1 MKMVKQR
8 LLVAFIAAGLSA
20 PAAFVAYDLTLPS
33 EGLVLQPYSDPI
45 GLKTICAGH
54 LVQGGEKVKTS
65 YTEEE
70 CMEIFANDWNK
81 HLKQIDS
88 AVKGQGGTFASEWQ
102 RQALND
108 FTFNLGINSVKGS
121 TLLRLVNQGKHEE
134 ACEQLTRWVYAGGKV
149 LKGLV
154 IRREKTMPYCLGEL
168 TPEKQ
173 EDYKQFLEQ
182 YNEISRQLEEG
193 S

>member
-1 MKMVKQR
+1 MKAIKSK
-8 LLVAFIAAGLSA
+8 LIAAFIAAGLSA
-20 PAAFVAYDLTLPS
+20 PAAFVAYDLTLPA
-33 EGLVLQPYSDPI
+33 EGLVLHPYSDPV
-45 GLKTICAGH
+45 GFKTVCAGH
-54 LVQGGEKVKTS
+54 LVQKGEKVKSS

-70 CMEIFANDWNK
+70 CMEIFASDWKK
-81 HLKQIDS
+81 HLKQIDR
-88 AVKGQGGTFASEWQ
+88 AVRVPYASEWQ

-121 TLLRLVNQGKHEE
+121 TLLRLVNQGEHEE

-154 IRREKTMPYCLGEL
+154 IRRDKTMPYCLGEL
-168 TPEKQ
+168 TQEKQ
-173 EDYKQFLEQ
+173 EDYKQFLEL
-182 YNEISRQLEEG
+182 YNETTRRLEKD

>member
-1 MKMVKQR
+1 MKAIKSK
-8 LLVAFIAAGLSA
+8 LIAAFVAAGLSA

-33 EGLVLQPYSDPI
+33 EGLVLQPYSDPV
-45 GLKTICAGH
+45 GLKTLCVGH
-54 LVQGGEKVKTS
+54 LVQKGEKVKSS

-70 CMEIFANDWNK
+70 CMEIYASDWKK
-81 HLKQIDS
+81 HLKQIDG
-88 AVKGQGGTFASEWQ
+88 AVKGQGGAFASEWQ

>member
-1 MKMVKQR
+1 MKAIKNK
-8 LLVAFIAAGLSA
+8 LIAAFIAAGLSA
-20 PAAFVAYDLTLPS
+20 PAAFVAYDLSLPA
-33 EGLVLQPYSDPI
+33 EGLVLQPYSDPV
-45 GLKTICAGH
+45 GLKTKCVGH
-54 LVQGGEKVKTS
+54 LVQKGEKIKSS
-65 YTEEE
+65 YTEDE
-70 CMEIFANDWNK
+70 CMEIFAKDWKK

-88 AVKGQGGTFASEWQ
+88 VVRVPYASEWQ

-121 TLLRLVNQGKHEE
+121 TLLRLVNQGKHKE
-134 ACEQLTRWVYAGGKV
+134 ACEQLTRWVYAGGKK

-154 IRREKTMPYCLGEL
+154 IRRDKTMPYCLGEL

-173 EDYKQFLEQ
+173 KEYKEFLEQ
-182 YNEISRQLEEG
+182 YNEISRRLEKD

>member
-1 MKMVKQR
+1 MKELRRK
-8 LLVAFIAAGLSA
+8 LIVAFVAAGLSA

-33 EGLVLQPYSDPI
+33 EGLVLQPYSDPV
-45 GLKTICAGH
+45 GLQTVCAGH
-54 LVQGGEKVKTS
+54 LLQKGEKIKPS

-70 CMEIFANDWNK
+70 CMEIFANDWKK
-81 HLKQIDS
+81 HLKQADS
-88 AVKGQGGTFASEWQ
+88 AVKVPYASEWQ

-108 FTFNLGINSVKGS
+108 FTFNLGINSVRGS
-121 TLLRLVNQGKHEE
+121 TLLRLVNQGKHKE
-134 ACEQLTRWVYAGGKV
+134 ACEQLTRWVYAGGKK

-154 IRREKTMPYCLGEL
+154 IRRDKTMPYCLGEL

-173 EDYKQFLEQ
+173 EDYRQFLEQ
-182 YNEISRQLEEG
+182 YNEISRQLEKG

>member
-1 MKMVKQR
+1 MKAIKSK
-8 LLVAFIAAGLSA
+8 LIAAFIAAGLGA

-33 EGLVLQPYSDPI
+33 EGLVLQPYADPV
-45 GLKTICAGH
+45 GLQTTCVGH
-54 LVQGGEKVKTS
+54 LVVKGEKVKTS

-70 CMEIFANDWNK
+70 CMEIFASDWKK

-121 TLLRLVNQGKHEE
+121 TLLRLVNQGKHKE
-134 ACEQLTRWVYAGGKV
+134 ACEQLTRWVYAGGKK

-154 IRREKTMPYCLGEL
+154 IRRDKTMPYCLGEL

-182 YNEISRQLEEG
+182 YNEISRQLEKG

>member
-1 MKMVKQR
+1 MKAIKSK
-8 LLVAFIAAGLSA
+8 LIAAFIAAGLSA
-20 PAAFVAYDLTLPS
+20 PAAFVAYDLALPS
-33 EGLVLQPYSDPI
+33 EGLVLRPYSDPV
-45 GLKTICAGH
+45 GYKTACVGH
-54 LVQGGEKVKTS
+54 LIQKGEEVKDS

-70 CMEIFANDWNK
+70 CMEIFADDWKK

-88 AVKGQGGTFASEWQ
+88 AVKVPYASEWQ

-108 FTFNLGINSVKGS
+108 FTFNLGIGSVKGS
-121 TLLRLVNQGKHEE
+121 TLLRLVNQGKHKE
-134 ACEQLTRWVYAGGKV
+134 ACEQLTRWVYAGGKK
-149 LKGLV
+149 LKGL
-154 IRREKTMPYCLGEL
+154 ITRRDKTMPYCLGEL

>member
-1 MKMVKQR
+1 MRQIKR
-8 LLVAFIAAGLSA
+8 HIIAAFIAAGLNAS
-20 PAAFVAYDLTLPS
+20 AAFVAYDLTLPS
-33 EGLVLQPYSDPI
+33 EGLVLQPYSDPV
-45 GLKTICAGH
+45 GLQTVCVGH
-54 LVQGGEKVKTS
+54 LVQKGDKVKSS

-70 CMEIFANDWNK
+70 CMEIFASDWKK
-81 HLKQIDS
+81 HLKQTDS

-121 TLLRLVNQGKHEE
+121 TLLGLVNQGKHKE
-134 ACEQLTRWVYAGGKV
+134 ACEQLTRWVYAGGKK

-154 IRREKTMPYCLGEL
+154 IRRNKTMPYCLGEL

-182 YNEISRQLEEG
+182 YNEISRQLEKG

>member
-1 MKMVKQR
+1 MKAIKSK
-8 LLVAFIAAGLSA
+8 LIAAFIAAGLSA

-33 EGLVLQPYSDPI
+33 EGLVLHPYSDPV
-45 GLKTICAGH
+45 GFQTICAGH
-54 LVQGGEKVKTS
+54 LVQKGEEVKER

-70 CMEIFANDWNK
+70 CMEVFASDWQK
-81 HLKQIDS
+81 HLKQTDS
-88 AVKGQGGTFASEWQ
+88 AVRVPYASEWQ

-108 FTFNLGINSVKGS
+108 FTFNLGITSVKSS
-121 TLLRLVNQGKHEE
+121 TLIRLVNQEKHEE
-134 ACEQLTRWVYAGGKV
+134 ACDQLTRWVYAGGKK

-154 IRREKTMPYCLGEL
+154 TRRENTMPYCLGEL

-173 EDYKQFLEQ
+173 KEYKEFLEQ
-182 YNEISRQLEEG
+182 YNEISRRLEKD

>member
-1 MKMVKQR
+1 MKSIKTK
-8 LLVAFIAAGLSA
+8 LIAAFIAAGLGA
-20 PAAFVAYDLTLPS
+20 PAAFVAYDLTLPA

-45 GLKTICAGH
+45 GLKTVCVGH
-54 LVQGGEKVKTS
+54 LVQKGEKVKSS

-70 CMEIFANDWNK
+70 CMEIYASDWKK
-81 HLKQIDS
+81 HLKQIDG
-88 AVKGQGGTFASEWQ
+88 AVKVPYASEWQ

-121 TLLRLVNQGKHEE
+121 TLLRLVNQGKHKE
-134 ACEQLTRWVYAGGKV
+134 ACEQLTRWVYAGGKK

-173 EDYKQFLEQ
+173 KDYQQFLKE
-182 YNEISRQLEEG
+182 YENEARRQLEARP
-193 S
+193 

>member
-1 MKMVKQR
+1 MSNSETRKR
-8 LLVAFIAAGLSA
+8 LIAAFAAIGISA
-20 PAAFVAYDLTLPS
+20 SGAFVAYDLTLPS
-33 EGLVLQPYSDPI
+33 EGLVLHPYSDPV
-45 GLKTICAGH
+45 GLQTVCVGH
-54 LVQGGEKVKTS
+54 LVQKGEKVKPS

-70 CMEIFANDWNK
+70 CMEIYASDWKK

-88 AVKGQGGTFASEWQ
+88 VVKAPYASEWQ

-121 TLLRLVNQGKHEE
+121 TLLRLVNQGEHKQ
-134 ACEQLTRWVYAGGKV
+134 ACEQLTRWVYAGGKK

-154 IRREKTMPYCLGEL
+154 TRRDKTMPYCLGEI

-182 YNEISRQLEEG
+182 YNEISRQLEKG

>member
-1 MKMVKQR
+1 MKATRSK
-8 LLVAFIAAGLSA
+8 LIAAFIAAGLSA
-20 PAAFVAYDLTLPS
+20 PAAFVAYDLTLPA

-54 LVQGGEKVKTS
+54 LVQKGEKVKSS

-70 CMEIFANDWNK
+70 CMEIYASDWKK
-81 HLKQIDS
+81 HLKQIDG
-88 AVKGQGGTFASEWQ
+88 AVRVPYASEWQ

-121 TLLRLVNQGKHEE
+121 TLLRLVNQGKHKE
-134 ACEQLTRWVYAGGKV
+134 ACEQLTRWVYAGGKK

-154 IRREKTMPYCLGEL
+154 IRRDKTMPYCLGEL

-173 EDYKQFLEQ
+173 KEYKEFLEQ
-182 YNEISRQLEEG
+182 YNEISRRLEKD

>member
-1 MKMVKQR
+1 MKSLRNKFIA
-8 LLVAFIAAGLSA
+8 AFIAAGLSA

-33 EGLVLQPYSDPI
+33 EGLVLQPYSDPV
-45 GLKTICAGH
+45 GLQTVCAGH
-54 LVQGGEKVKTS
+54 LVQKGEKIKPS

-70 CMEIFANDWNK
+70 CMEIFASDWKK
-81 HLKQIDS
+81 HLKQTDS

-121 TLLRLVNQGKHEE
+121 TLLRLVNQGKHKE
-134 ACEQLTRWVYAGGKV
+134 ACEQLTRWVYAGGKK

-154 IRREKTMPYCLGEL
+154 IRRNKTMPYCLGEI

-182 YNEISRQLEEG
+182 YNEISRQLEKG